1 VVVMLDGEQA
11 FKTIDGTDVDIYWG
25 ANVGMTDE
33 ILISGRL
40 PDVAQKI
47 EAVRAQ
53 ARREKGWIMDT
64 YLLRKGAQK

>member
-1 VVVMLDGEQA
+1 
-11 FKTIDGTDVDIYWG
+11 
-25 ANVGMTDE
+25 MTDE